1 MGISRHG
8 LRLVGPQ
15 WPGAELMQQ
24 ELQCPETWGS
34 DPHPTRTR
42 PEKQGTSRAGQEAW
56 ERDCVKSLSGCL

>member
-24 ELQCPETWGS
+24 ELQCPDPGEVTPTPPAPAPRNGELREPAKKRGS
-34 DPHPTRTR
+34 
-42 PEKQGTSRAGQEAW
+42 
-56 ERDCVKSLSGCL
+56 VIV